1 MPWQMRAV
9 PVVFATRWRDKMLR
23 FAGLAFL
30 RLAGIMLMAS
40 FAGAMLM
47 RVAPGFASDDQE
59 LNSGLS
65 AQSIQAIRQ
74 AHLADTN
81 IPLFYAQYLAAL
93 VKGDLGTSRSLNQP
107 VKDLLRERLPVTLFN
122 LAFALAVGWLLGLA
136 LAVAAQTLRWPVL
149 NFLANGLSG
158 TFISTPAA
166 ALALLFLLLRL
177 PPALAAALLVF
188 PKIYRYT
195 QNLLEQSS
203 EMPHVLTARAKGA
216 GPVRVLA
223 WHIAPIALPQLI
235 ALIGVSISIGIG
247 VLLPIEVVSDVAGI
261 GQLAWQAAQSRD
273 LPLLINLTM
282 IVTFVTV
289 CATLISDAA
298 QRGFTRSAA

>member
-1 MPWQMRAV
+1 
-9 PVVFATRWRDKMLR
+9 MLR
-23 FAGLAFL
+23 FTGWAML
-30 RLAGIMLMAS
+30 RLVAIMFLAS
-40 FAGAMLM
+40 LAGAMLM
-47 RVAPGFASDDQE
+47 RFAPGFTSDDQE

-65 AQSIQAIRQ
+65 AESIQALRQ
-74 AHLADTN
+74 AREADAN
-81 IPLFYAQYLAAL
+81 IPRFYGHYLASL

-149 NFLANGLSG
+149 IFIANGLSG

-166 ALALLFLLLRL
+166 ALALVFLLLRW
-177 PPALAAALLVF
+177 PPAFAAALLVF

-195 QNLLEQSS
+195 QNLLQQSS

-216 GPVRVLA
+216 GPLRVLA
-223 WHIAPIALPQLI
+223 WHIAPTALPQLI
-235 ALIGVSISIGIG
+235 ALVGVSISIGIG
-247 VLLPIEVVSDVAGI
+247 VLLPIEVVSDVPGI

-273 LPLLINLTM
+273 LPLLVNLTM

-298 QRGFTRSAA
+298 QRRFTRSAV

>member
-1 MPWQMRAV
+1 
-9 PVVFATRWRDKMLR
+9 MLR
-23 FAGLAFL
+23 FFGGAVL
-30 RLAGIMLMAS
+30 RLAALMLMAS

-47 RVAPGFASDDQE
+47 RLAPGFSSDDQE

-74 AHLADTN
+74 AHLADAN
-81 IPLFYAQYLAAL
+81 IPRFYAHYLASL

-107 VKDLLRERLPVTLFN
+107 VKELLRERLPVTLSN

-136 LAVAAQTLRWPVL
+136 LAVSAQLFRWRAFSL
-149 NFLANGLSG
+149 LANGLSG

-166 ALALLFLLLRL
+166 ALALVFLLLRW
-177 PPALAAALLVF
+177 PPAFAAALLIF

-195 QNLLEQSS
+195 ENLLQQSS

-216 GPVRVLA
+216 GPLRVLA
-223 WHIAPIALPQLI
+223 WHVAPIALPQLI

-261 GQLAWQAAQSRD
+261 GQLAWQAAQARD
-273 LPLLINLTM
+273 LPLLVNLTM

-289 CATLISDAA
+289 CATLISDGAQHGLTRRAA
-298 QRGFTRSAA
+298 